1 MTVREEVRERI
12 ERDVL
17 LAKLR
22 KKINSGKGTYAD
34 TAAYSVRAGKL
45 LGEIFSRR
53 LPEIPL
59 EEREPLCVDLL
70 HDQYI
75 DINVAVD
82 TVQRFMD
89 EAQGFHLAP
98 QHAPFDS
105 ERGHQIGSSLHDLS
119 KPVETLQRRAKAAT
133 ETMTKAMHDDRM
145 KSEAKFRHKAGLDCR
160 ITRVAVNG
168 CCEWCSKVAGRY
180 RYGEEPDDI
189 YRRHDNCDCTVT
201 FENGRKRQDVWSKRE
216 WEVPGKDAGAG
227 DSVVL
232 TKEQAR
238 SAGAEQP
245 IRFSKAEK
253 MAAVGADVIKADRIE
268 HTVEEKLA
276 LAQFARSLG
285 IEYKNAMSFD
295 GDSDLLKE
303 QLSIMAAL
311 RDEFKLPRRIVF
323 YVKNLGEDLGETFY
337 RKTIMINS
345 VALRSDAATSAY
357 LNSDKKLSSSK
368 TIGIGVH
375 EIGHLIAEKY
385 GEIGLDIAQKA
396 CYNIS
401 GSKPNY
407 YQTLDYLLDN
417 ISEYSIT
424 KNPKAT
430 SPKFKPTHFHEIIP
444 EVLGKHFTDPD
455 EFTTEFYKLLKEA
468 CHI

>member
-12 ERDVL
+12 ERDAL

-22 KKINSGKGTYAD
+22 KKIESGKGTYAD

-82 TVQRFMD
+82 TVQRFRD

-105 ERGHQIGSSLHDLS
+105 KRGHQIGSSLRDLS
-119 KPVETLQRRAKAAT
+119 KPVEVLQRRAKAAP
-133 ETMTKAMHDDRM
+133 ETAVKAMHDDRM
-145 KSEAKFRHKAGLDCR
+145 KAESKFRHRAGLDCR

-168 CCEWCSKVAGRY
+168 CCPWCSKVAGRY
-180 RYGEEPDDI
+180 VYGEEPDDI

-238 SAGAEQP
+238 KLQDKHQLKRLTKPVESGTITERRG
-245 IRFSKAEK
+245 IRIS
-253 MAAVGADVIKADRIE
+253 M
-268 HTVEEKLA
+268 
-276 LAQFARSLG
+276 QFFAHRNSEDMPTIRLPKQ
-285 IEYKNAMSFD
+285 EYAHVMSEIASHLTD
-295 GDSDLLKE
+295 GDKTSPVFVKRIGNYMYTIENYGFGDYRIIGK
-303 QLSIMAAL
+303 
-311 RDEFKLPRRIVF
+311 RRI
-323 YVKNLGEDLGETFY
+323 K
-337 RKTIMINS
+337 
-345 VALRSDAATSAY
+345 
-357 LNSDKKLSSSK
+357 
-368 TIGIGVH
+368 
-375 EIGHLIAEKY
+375 
-385 GEIGLDIAQKA
+385 
-396 CYNIS
+396 
-401 GSKPNY
+401 
-407 YQTLDYLLDN
+407 
-417 ISEYSIT
+417 
-424 KNPKAT
+424 
-430 SPKFKPTHFHEIIP
+430 
-444 EVLGKHFTDPD
+444 
-455 EFTTEFYKLLKEA
+455 
-468 CHI
+468 

>member
-12 ERDVL
+12 ERDAM

-22 KKINSGKGTYAD
+22 KKIESGKGTYAD

-53 LPEIPL
+53 LPEIPP
-59 EEREPLCVDLL
+59 EEREQLCVELL

-75 DINVAVD
+75 DINAAVD
-82 TVQRFMD
+82 AAQRYLD
-89 EAQGFHLAP
+89 ERLGIQLAP

-105 ERGHQIGSSLHDLS
+105 ERASQIGSALRDLS
-119 KPVETLQRRAKAAT
+119 KPVEILQRRAKAAT
-133 ETMTKAMHDDRM
+133 ETATKAMHDDRM
-145 KSEAKFRHKAGLDCR
+145 KSEAKFRSRAGLKCF
-160 ITRVAVNG
+160 ITRKAVSG
-168 CCEWCSKVAGRY
+168 CCAWCTAMAGRY
-180 RYGEEPDDI
+180 AYGEEPDDI

-201 FENGRKRQDVWSKRE
+201 FENGRKRQDVWSKRI
-216 WEVPGKDAGAG
+216 WEAPEPGAGAG
-227 DSVVL
+227 DPVVL

-238 SAGAEQP
+238 NAGTEQP
-245 IRFSKAEK
+245 IRFSKAER
-253 MAAVGADVIKADRIE
+253 MAAVGADLIQADPIE
-268 HTVEEKLA
+268 HSVEEKLE
-276 LAQFARSLG
+276 LAKFARSLG

-295 GDSDLLKE
+295 GDSDLLRE
-303 QLSIMAAL
+303 QLSIMSSL
-311 RDEFKLPRRIVF
+311 RDEFKLPKRIVF

-337 RKTIMINS
+337 RKTVMINS

-357 LNSDKKLSSSK
+357 LNSDNKLSSAK

-375 EIGHLIAEKY
+375 EIGHLIAKQY

-396 CYNIS
+396 CYNVS
-401 GSKPNY
+401 GKELNY

-430 SPKFKPTHFHEIIP
+430 SLKFKPTHFHEVIP
-444 EVLGKHFTDPD
+444 EVLGKHFTNPD
-455 EFTTEFYKLLKEA
+455 EFTTEFYRLLKEA
-468 CHI
+468 CQL

>member
-1 MTVREEVRERI
+1 MTVREEVRQRI
-12 ERDVL
+12 ERDAL

-22 KKINSGKGTYAD
+22 KKIDSGNGTFD
-34 TAAYSVRAGKL
+34 DSFAYSDRAGRL
-45 LGEIFSRR
+45 LGEIFAQR
-53 LPEIPL
+53 LPGIPL
-59 EEREPLCVDLL
+59 EEREALCVELL
-70 HDQYI
+70 RDRYT
-75 DINVAVD
+75 DINSLCDAVQKALD
-82 TVQRFMD
+82 QANGLHLKPQR
-89 EAQGFHLAP
+89 
-98 QHAPFDS
+98 APF
-105 ERGHQIGSSLHDLS
+105 EEARAHKIGHSTADQTVPE
-119 KPVETLQRRAKAAT
+119 KTQQRRSRSAT
-133 ETMTKAMHDDRM
+133 ETMTRSMHDDRM
-145 KSEAKFRHKAGLDCR
+145 QAEAKFRSRAGLKCY
-160 ITRVAVNG
+160 ITRKTDG
-168 CCEWCSKVAGRY
+168 KCCAWCSAMAGRY
-180 RYGEEPDDI
+180 EYYSEPKDV
-189 YRRHDNCDCTVT
+189 YRRHDNCGCSVT
-201 FENGRKRQDVWSKRE
+201 YENGRQRQDVWSKRT
-216 WEVPGKDAGAG
+216 WEAPEPGAGAG
-227 DSVVL
+227 DPVVF
-232 TKEQAR
+232 TAEQAR

-268 HTVEEKLA
+268 HSTEEKLA

-401 GSKPNY
+401 GSKLNY
-407 YQTLDYLLDN
+407 FQTLDYLLDN